1 LLSVSRLGRILVTK
15 EAELADLGKM
25 KTSGFAAK
33 ELEAGHVILNESH
46 TVLAGARKTTNRN
59 TPQDNAKCY
68 KCVDNRKGKQRVGV
82 WKVKN
87 KSRGGVI
94 AQHAMNQRVNIP
106 NTQQTSQQT
115 IYVGMQ

>member
-1 LLSVSRLGRILVTK
+1 
-15 EAELADLGKM
+15 M
-25 KTSGFAAK
+25 
-33 ELEAGHVILNESH
+33 ILNESH
-46 TVLAGARKTTNRN
+46 KVLAGARKTTNRN

-94 AQHAMNQRVNIP
+94 AQHTMNQQVNIP

-115 IYVGMQ
+115 IYVGMQWYKIKGLVELVCCFVLWPVMHVCSCFRLPVVFLSHLS